1 MMITKKGTVIIT
13 PDESIEFRGF
23 KFDMEQGGEVGIE
36 ALEYA
41 KKIIYAAKP
50 VEIDGFML

>member
-1 MMITKKGTVIIT
+1 MITKKGTVIIT